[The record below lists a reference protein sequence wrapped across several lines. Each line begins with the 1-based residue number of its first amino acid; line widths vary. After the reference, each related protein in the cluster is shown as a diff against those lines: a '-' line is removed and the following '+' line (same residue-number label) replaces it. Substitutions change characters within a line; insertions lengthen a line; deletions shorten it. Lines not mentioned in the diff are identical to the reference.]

1 MPFTGNATCNDF
13 KYGLLNGTFKFD
25 GTQTFKIALYN
36 NSATLNAETAAYT
49 TDGEISGTGYTAG
62 GDALTPTE
70 GIDNGVAYVTF
81 ADVTWSGAFTVRGA
95 LIYKSGGGNPA
106 VCVLDFGNDKVSSS
120 SFTVQFPV
128 AGSTTG
134 LIRIT

>member
-13 KYGLLNGTFKFD
+13 KYGLINGTCTFD
-25 GTQTFKIALYN
+25 GSQTYKIALYN

-49 TDGEISGTGYTAG
+49 TNGEISGTGYTAG
-62 GDALTPTE
+62 GETLTPTE
-70 GIDNGVAYVTF
+70 GIANGVAYVTF
-81 ADVTWSGAFTVRGA
+81 ANVSWTGAFTVRGA
-95 LIYKSGGGNPA
+95 LIYKSGGGDPA
-106 VCVLDFGNDKVSSS
+106 VCVLDFGNDKVSTN

-134 LIRIT
+134 LIRIS